1 MTDAAKAIQDR
12 NLLFRNRGLIG
23 GVWCD
28 ADNERRFPVS
38 DPATGKVIAEVP
50 LMGAAETRRAIA
62 AANEAFAPW
71 AAMPAQQRGDILM
84 RWYELMLR
92 NEEDLGRLMTAE
104 QGKPLPEARGEIR
117 YAASFVRF
125 FAEEARR
132 VYGETIPSP
141 KGDARIVVL
150 RQPIGVVACITP
162 WNFPAAMITRKAAPA
177 LAAGCTV
184 VLKPAEATPLSAL
197 ALAALAEQAGVPAG
211 VFNVV
216 TGEPKEIGLE
226 LCSNTAVR
234 KLSFTGSTATGRL
247 LAAQCAPTIKKLS
260 LELGGNAPFIVFD
273 DADLEAAVAG
283 AMLSKYR
290 HSGQTCVC
298 TNRFLV
304 QTGIYDAFARR
315 LVEEVKKLKLG
326 NGFEPGVTIG
336 PLINDAAIAK
346 VKAHVADALDKGAD
360 LLVGGKANPA
370 GSRFFEPT
378 VLSGVTTSMAMMQE
392 ETFGPVAGLTRFKN
406 EADAVR
412 IANDTEYGLAG
423 YFYSRDF
430 ARTWRVAEQLECGM
444 VGINTGF
451 LSVESAPF
459 GGIKQSG
466 IGREG
471 SHHGLAE
478 FLQLKYLNIGE
489 IR

>member
-1 MTDAAKAIQDR
+1 MIDAAKAIQDR
-12 NLLFRNRGLIG
+12 NPLFRNRCPIG
-23 GVWCD
+23 GAWCG
-28 ADNERRFPVS
+28 ANSGRSFPVS
-38 DPATGKVIAEVP
+38 DPATGDVIAEVP
-50 LMGAAETRRAIA
+50 AMGAAETRRAIA
-62 AANEAFAPW
+62 AAHDAFARW
-71 AAMPAQQRGDILM
+71 SSFPAQERGDILM
-84 RWYELMLR
+84 RWYDLMLQ
-92 NEEDLGRLMTAE
+92 NEENLGRLMTAE
-104 QGKPLPEARGEIR
+104 QGKPLLEARGEIR

-141 KGDARIVVL
+141 KSDGRIVVL
-150 RQPIGVVACITP
+150 RQPVGVVACITP

-184 VLKPAEATPLSAL
+184 VVKPAEATPLTAL
-197 ALAALAEQAGVPAG
+197 ALAALAEQAGMPPG
-211 VFNVV
+211 VVNMV
-216 TGEPKEIGLE
+216 TGDPKEIGAE
-226 LCSNTAVR
+226 LCGNTAVR

-247 LAAQCAPTIKKLS
+247 LAAQCAPSLKKLS
-260 LELGGNAPFIVFD
+260 FELGGNAPFIVFD
-273 DADLEAAVAG
+273 DADLDAAIAG
-283 AMLSKYR
+283 AVLSKYR

-304 QTGIYDAFARR
+304 QGGIHDDFARR
-315 LVEEVKKLKLG
+315 LVAEAKKLKLG
-326 NGFEPGVTIG
+326 NGFEQGVTIG

-346 VKAHVADALDKGAD
+346 VEAHVADALDKGAK
-360 LLVGGKANPA
+360 LLVGGNVNPT
-370 GSRFFEPT
+370 GSHFFEPT
-378 VLSGVTTSMAMMQE
+378 VLSGITPAMRMMQE
-392 ETFGPVAGLTRFKN
+392 ETFGPVAGLTRF
-406 EADAVR
+406 EDEDDAVR

-430 ARTWRVAEQLECGM
+430 ARTWRVAEKLECGM

-451 LSVESAPF
+451 LSVETAPF

-466 IGREG
+466 YGREG

-478 FLQLKYLNIGE
+478 FLQFKYLNIGE